1 MIANRF
7 PDLQWLK
14 TQIDQRF
21 QNRCGI
27 GNMPLETAGFPSC
40 VINAKTR
47 ETYRPDI
54 MGPISLFLNI
64 QGNSR
69 CKVDGRTVAI
79 NEETYFITN
88 RFQTYT
94 LEIENQLPSET
105 FNIHIGE
112 YFSEQFFASAMH
124 SSDTLLN
131 EGKQLTVPTVAFH
144 NSLNR
149 RDTTF
154 NTLIKKLQQSK
165 QHDTTDKLLFEEC
178 LADLLMHLLVQHR
191 DQLKTISNMPP
202 LKPSTKLELYKRL
215 AFATDFIHASY
226 TGQIQLDEM
235 ANAACLSK
243 FHFLRLFTHVYHV
256 SPYQYIQQLRIE
268 KAGQLLESTSMPVAE
283 IADLLGFDNSNSF
296 SRLFAQRTGVYPSQ
310 YREMVN

>member
-1 MIANRF
+1 MIATRF
-7 PDLQWLK
+7 PNLQWLK

-21 QNRCGI
+21 QNRRGI
-27 GNMPLETAGFPSC
+27 GNLPLETAGFPSC
-40 VINAKTR
+40 VINAKTK

-54 MGPISLFLNI
+54 MGPISLFLNV

-69 CKVDGRTVAI
+69 CKVDGRTVSI
-79 NEETYFITN
+79 NEDVYFITN

-94 LEIENQLPSET
+94 LEVENEQPSET

-112 YFSEQFFASAMH
+112 YFSEQFLAAAMH

-144 NSLNR
+144 NKLYR
-149 RDTTF
+149 RDDVF
-154 NTLIKKLQQSK
+154 NALIKGLQRSK
-165 QHDTTDKLLFEEC
+165 ENNIIDKLLFEER
-178 LADLLMHLLVQHR
+178 LADILMHLLQQHR
-191 DQLKTISNMPP
+191 DHLTEIANMPP
-202 LKPSTKLELYKRL
+202 LKASTKLELYKRL
-215 AFATDFIHASY
+215 ALATDYMHSSY
-226 TGQIQLDEM
+226 PEPIELDEM

-243 FHFLRLFTHVYHV
+243 FHFLRLFKHVYHV

-268 KAGQLLESTSMPVAE
+268 KAGHLLGKTSLPVAD
-283 IADLLGFDNSNSF
+283 IAAMLGFDNSNSF
-296 SRLFAQRTGVYPSQ
+296 SRLFVQRKGVYPSK

>member
-7 PDLQWLK
+7 PDLHWLK

-27 GNMPLETAGFPSC
+27 ANLALDTAGFPSC
-40 VINAKTR
+40 VINAKAK

-54 MGPISLFLNI
+54 LGPISLFLNV

-94 LEIENQLPSET
+94 LEIENELPSET

-112 YFSEQFFASAMH
+112 YFSEQFLASAMH

-144 NSLNR
+144 NRLYR
-149 RDTTF
+149 RDAAF
-154 NTLIKKLQQSK
+154 NALVKKLQQSK
-165 QHDTTDKLLFEEC
+165 QNSTTDKLLFEEC

-191 DQLKTISNMPP
+191 DQLKTITNMPP
-202 LKPSTKLELYKRL
+202 LKLSTKRELYKRL

-226 TGQIQLDEM
+226 AGQIELEEM

-243 FHFLRLFTHVYHV
+243 FHFLRLFKHVHHA

-268 KAGQLLESTSMPVAE
+268 RAGQLLQNTSMPVAD
-283 IADLLGFDNSNSF
+283 IAGLLGFDNSSSL
-296 SRLFAQRTGVYPSQ
+296 SRLFAQRKGVYPSQ
-310 YREMVN
+310 FREMIN